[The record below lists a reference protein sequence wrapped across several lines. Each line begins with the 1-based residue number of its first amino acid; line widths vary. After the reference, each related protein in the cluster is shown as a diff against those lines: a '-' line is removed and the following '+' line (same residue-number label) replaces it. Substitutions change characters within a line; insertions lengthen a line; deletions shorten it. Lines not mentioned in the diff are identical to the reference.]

1 MRQRMEPRTL
11 LDFMGVAERLKC
23 NMRHSRTAENRRE
36 SVAEHTYRLCV
47 FAWLVKEEFPD
58 CDMDKVMRMSLFHDL
73 GEAVT
78 GDIPVFVKTDSDR
91 EVEESAISNV
101 TAMLRKGNEKNW
113 MRCLMNWK
121 KQRRWKRKSYMH
133 WIRWKH

>member
-47 FAWLVKEEFPD
+47 FTWLVKEEFPD

-78 GDIPVFVKTDSDR
+78 GDIPAFVKTDSDR

-121 KQRRWKRKSYMH
+121 KQRRWKQKSYMH

>member
-1 MRQRMEPRTL
+1 
-11 LDFMGVAERLKC
+11 
-23 NMRHSRTAENRRE
+23 
-36 SVAEHTYRLCV
+36 
-47 FAWLVKEEFPD
+47 
-58 CDMDKVMRMSLFHDL
+58 MDKVMRMSLFHDL

-78 GDIPVFVKTDSDR
+78 GDIPAFVKTDSDR

-101 TAMLRKGNEKNW
+101 TVMLPERERKE
-113 MRCLMNWK
+113 LDALFENWK